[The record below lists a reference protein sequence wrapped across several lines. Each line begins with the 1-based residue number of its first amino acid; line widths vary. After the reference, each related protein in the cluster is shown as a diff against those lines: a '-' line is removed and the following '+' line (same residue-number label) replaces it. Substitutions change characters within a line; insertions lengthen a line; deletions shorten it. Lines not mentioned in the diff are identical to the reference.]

1 MSVKTKGMPLDEI
14 ISVKSSVQLYR
25 LISRENLH
33 LRRGLGRDDALLE
46 QLARKLNLDPNKP
59 ISEQLETRK
68 VPLEIFVQAFFS
80 VAEPFAGMLSNI
92 YSIME
97 RQGARLATRSIKMR
111 FSFQKATE
119 ELEFDLKHFR
129 EWLAIYQKVRGTFT
143 LRLWSQDDISM
154 LYHPIRT
161 LRNIYGESYNWKEAK
176 RYSSPLPEP
185 RMLYTDPEW
194 TPLRQLRDAMEQL
207 REIASEETDEHSK
220 ALSALTNEYERE
232 EKQTIERDPS
242 RVRTMLSD
250 LWPGLVGLLFKL
262 EESTPTES
270 LTQDGLNALQEIHQ
284 VLENAQRTKIN
295 GQALV
300 RSLVEFLRLPFWK
313 YRWRVYEIWVMLEI
327 IDCLDEYDITL
338 ELAGDRWNLEEHKA
352 TKVARFEDHS
362 RNRYEVWT
370 QLTTPVDTSYKKKH
384 IMPDIRFCTH
394 DATVPQN
401 TLLLVECKQRKSMKP
416 RDLEDLIEDYKRGA
430 NKSILNLFVNYDK
443 FPAISCSLSP
453 TELLSN
459 VNPAHPQMVQK
470 LKDRVKNALIDN
482 EIKPVVPQYDAI
494 LFDVSQSM
502 RGRYANA
509 KISEA
514 CRELLIKNSR
524 SKTFFFNN
532 YLLPTE
538 QLSSPALVSE
548 LDRMTKG
555 MTNLDGALRE
565 LHAKHPN
572 IKTIAI
578 VTDGE
583 YDACAK
589 SLELF
594 EKAEE
599 LILEKNF
606 PKYEKS
612 ADEK

>member
-46 QLARKLNLDPNKP
+46 QLTRKLNLDPNKS
-59 ISEQLETRK
+59 ISKQLETRK

-80 VAEPFAGMLSNI
+80 VTEPFARMLSNI
-92 YSIME
+92 YSIMG
-97 RQGARLATRSIKMR
+97 RQGARLAAHSIKMK

-129 EWLAIYQKVRGTFT
+129 EWLAIYQKIRGTFT

-154 LYHPIRT
+154 LHLPIRT
-161 LRNIYGESYNWKEAK
+161 LQNIYGESYNWKEAR

-185 RMLYTDPEW
+185 RMLYTNPEW
-194 TPLRQLRDAMEQL
+194 IPLRQLRDAMEQL
-207 REIASEETDEHSK
+207 REIASEETDEHFEV
-220 ALSALTNEYERE
+220 LSALTNEYERE
-232 EKQTIERDPS
+232 EKQTIERDTS
-242 RVRTMLSD
+242 RIRTMLSD
-250 LWPGLVGLLFKL
+250 LWPGLVGLLSKL

-270 LTQDGLNALQEIHQ
+270 LTRDGLNALQEIRQ
-284 VLENAQRTKIN
+284 VLKNVQRTRIN

-300 RSLVEFLRLPFWK
+300 RNFVEFLRLPFWK

-327 IDCLDEYDITL
+327 IDCLDEYNITL
-338 ELAGDRWNLEEHKA
+338 ELAGDRWNLEEHNA
-352 TKVARFEDHS
+352 TIVARFEDHS

-370 QLTTPVDTSYKKKH
+370 QLTTPVDTPYKKKH
-384 IMPDIRFCTH
+384 IMPDIRFCKR
-394 DATVPQN
+394 DATVQQN

-416 RDLEDLIEDYKRGA
+416 LDLEDLIEDYRRGA
-430 NKSILNLFVNYDK
+430 NKSILNLFVDYDK
-443 FPAISCSLSP
+443 FPAISHPLSP

-459 VNPAHPQMVQK
+459 VNPANPSMVQEF
-470 LKDRVKNALIDN
+470 KDRVKNALIDN
-482 EIKPVVPQYDAI
+482 EIKPAVPQYDAI

-502 RGRYANA
+502 RGRYANTEVN
-509 KISEA
+509 EA
-514 CRELLIKNSR
+514 LRELLMRNSR

-538 QLSSPALVSE
+538 QISSPTLVSK
-548 LDRMTKG
+548 LDRMTNG
-555 MTNLDGALRE
+555 MTNLDGALSE
-565 LHAKHPN
+565 LHAQHPN

-606 PKYEKS
+606 PKCKKP
-612 ADEK
+612 ADK